1 MRKQIPVKIMA
12 IVTCIGMFLVLLQG
26 ALVTQTESGR
36 GCGDDWPLCHGK
48 FVPAYTL
55 ESIIE
60 YSHRIISGVV
70 GLLVIATTIAI
81 FLRLRQRDA
90 RIYAV
95 GALFFT
101 LLQAALGAAQVM
113 NPQSDV
119 ILALH
124 FGFSLL
130 AFTFTLLI
138 VTSVSAALKAE
149 RARDLAEQA
158 IQPVQVTRKFKLAVW
173 LTTIYT
179 YFVVYTGAL
188 TSHTDSAGGCIGF
201 PLCNGEIIPSNL
213 AGVTAVAFTHR
224 SAAYLLFIFILILAL
239 FARKIYASSSEIR
252 LGATWALV
260 LVIGQLASGAL
271 MMALIGTDAYIFG
284 TLLHTIIIAVLFAVL
299 SYLSIAVYRK
309 RSMQS

>member
-1 MRKQIPVKIMA
+1 MRKQIPVKMMA
-12 IVTCIGMFLVLLQG
+12 IVTCIGMFIVLLQG

-81 FLRLRQRDA
+81 FLRLRQRDV

-138 VTSVSAALKAE
+138 VTAVNDALKAE
-149 RARDLAEQA
+149 RAQETGEQSIPA
-158 IQPVQVTRKFKLAVW
+158 AVVTRRFQFAVW
-173 LTTIYT
+173 LTTLYT

-188 TSHTDSAGGCIGF
+188 TSHKDAAGGCLGF
-201 PLCNGEIIPSNL
+201 PLCNGEFIPSSL
-213 AGVTAVAFTHR
+213 SGVTAVAFTHR
-224 SAAYLLFIFILILAL
+224 TSAYLLFIFILILAL
-239 FARKIYASSSEIR
+239 FARKAYASVSEIR
-252 LGATWALV
+252 QGATWSLV

-271 MMALIGTDAYIFG
+271 MIALLGTDAYIFA

-299 SYLSIAVYRK
+299 SYLSITVYRK
-309 RSMQS
+309 RLK